1 MKIVTLNKSH
11 NIINTVLHLEILYV
25 LESEKLDGS
34 PWGMSS
40 HPNLHKCGKSLHPHL
55 QGCFCGSLVD
65 TYIHY
70 LFYNSI
76 FVHLSDLWMQFFL
89 KIHFLLKVHFNSP
102 YLING
107 LYAYIWEC
115 LNVNNVLVYLWKFD
129 IGIHSKKKIL
139 LQPIYISSVSL
150 REYIWQLYL
159 LPPDSPKPRYC
170 REERIDLDIWVFL
183 FSVLL

>member
-1 MKIVTLNKSH
+1 MGKELETSELVCKSFDLNIAISELLNRLRHSKLTLNVMKIVTLNKSR

-76 FVHLSDLWMQFFL
+76 FVHLSDL
-89 KIHFLLKVHFNSP
+89 
-102 YLING
+102 
-107 LYAYIWEC
+107 
-115 LNVNNVLVYLWKFD
+115 
-129 IGIHSKKKIL
+129 
-139 LQPIYISSVSL
+139 
-150 REYIWQLYL
+150 
-159 LPPDSPKPRYC
+159 
-170 REERIDLDIWVFL
+170 
-183 FSVLL
+183 